1 VIVTYRLHSSRYP
14 ENDGFGAA
22 MYGGR
27 WNERRTRAV
36 YTAASRSL
44 AVLEILVNYAA
55 LPRDFVITPV
65 RIPDRVKIFSL
76 PQALLAH
83 GWQEAMAATQILGGS
98 FLRNTAV
105 LCVPSAVIPEESNYV
120 LNPEHTDFRHIEFH
134 PSEPFLFDPRLERK

>member
-1 VIVTYRLHSSRYP
+1 
-14 ENDGFGAA
+14 

-65 RIPDRVKIFSL
+65 RIPDRVKILSL
-76 PQALLAH
+76 PQALLAP
-83 GWQEAMAATQILGGS
+83 GWQEATAATQILGGN
-98 FLRNTAV
+98 FLRNSAV

-120 LNPEHTDFRHIEFH
+120 LNPEHTDFRHIEFLH
-134 PSEPFLFDPRLERK
+134 SEPFLFDPRLKSK

>member
-1 VIVTYRLHSSRYP
+1 
-14 ENDGFGAA
+14 

-65 RIPDRVKIFSL
+65 RIPDRVKILSL
-76 PQALLAH
+76 PQALLAP

-105 LCVPSAVIPEESNYV
+105 LCVPSAVIQIVRASC
-120 LNPEHTDFRHIEFH
+120 R
-134 PSEPFLFDPRLERK
+134 ERV